1 MTMMTLT
8 INQKPDDAM
17 QRDGYKS
24 SKDDNDDTNNQTRM
38 MQCNMMDTSS
48 KDDGDDTYNQT
59 RMMQCN
65 VMDTNGG
72 ETCSRDPVVGG
83 TSARPLQWSRW

>member
-1 MTMMTLT
+1 MKSCLALTMTMTT
-8 INQKPDDAM
+8 DANC
-17 QRDGYKS
+17 
-24 SKDDNDDTNNQTRM
+24 DDNDDTNNQTS
-38 MQCNMMDTSS
+38 Q
-48 KDDGDDTYNQT
+48 
-59 RMMQCN
+59 MMQCN

>member
-8 INQKPDDAM
+8 IYQKPDSAM

-38 MQCNMMDTSS
+38 MQ
-48 KDDGDDTYNQT
+48 Y
-59 RMMQCN
+59 N
-65 VMDTNGG
+65 VMDTN
-72 ETCSRDPVVGG
+72 SK
-83 TSARPLQWSRW
+83 Q